1 MILGRD
7 LPEDGVL
14 VCFNGLKLRGPKIM
28 VIEDLDNKK
37 KGYKVQIQMKKFRTE
52 QLTKVTKG

>member
-37 KGYKVQIQMKKFRTE
+37 KVTKCKFR
-52 QLTKVTKG
+52 